1 MSGGAAETALETLR
15 RCLAAL
21 ASGRLTAA
29 DRARAAELA
38 AVALELVDVAAQRR
52 VSVDRQAHAVAQLE
66 AKLADLSPAERCR
79 RVCRQLG
86 ISQATFYRLRR
97 RNSQSRENEA
107 ARDIVTT

>member
-1 MSGGAAETALETLR
+1 MSGAAETALETLR

-29 DRARAAELA
+29 DRAQQAELA

-52 VSVDRQAHAVAQLE
+52 VSVDRQAAAVAQLE
-66 AKLADLSPAERCR
+66 AKYRDLAPAERCR
-79 RVCRQLG
+79 LVCRQLG
-86 ISQATFYRLRR
+86 ISRATFFRLRR
-97 RNSQSRENEA
+97 RQSQCGETDA